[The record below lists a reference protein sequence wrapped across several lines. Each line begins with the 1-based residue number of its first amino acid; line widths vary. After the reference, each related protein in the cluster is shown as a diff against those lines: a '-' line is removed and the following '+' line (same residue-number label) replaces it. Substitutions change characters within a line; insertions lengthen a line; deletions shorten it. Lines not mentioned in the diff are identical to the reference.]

1 MIPAKKFTVFKY
13 TEVLEP
19 GQNPY
24 KIVPTFWIKNED
36 SNNVMVPYPPEEEL
50 AQVFDRIFNCQLP
63 LTGWEEKHVII
74 EREVDTYQAG
84 MLYIKRQNT
93 VPLDEET
100 LLVWKQIRLDCVEKI
115 GTLQPIAVIRQLWTR
130 LLNLVG
136 I

>member
-74 EREVDTYQAG
+74 EREVG
-84 MLYIKRQNT
+84 K
-93 VPLDEET
+93 PLLIEVFTRIDRSS
-100 LLVWKQIRLDCVEKI
+100 LIDGLVY
-115 GTLQPIAVIRQLWTR
+115 
-130 LLNLVG
+130 
-136 I
+136 